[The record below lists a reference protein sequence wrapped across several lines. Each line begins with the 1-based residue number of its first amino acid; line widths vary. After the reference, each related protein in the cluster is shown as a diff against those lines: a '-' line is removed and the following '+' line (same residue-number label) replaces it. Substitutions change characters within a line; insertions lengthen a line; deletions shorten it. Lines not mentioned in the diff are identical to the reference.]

1 MARVLIAYLVAN
13 SGHHAAARAVEE
25 SFRAVD
31 PDGQT
36 LVVDLLSF
44 MHPRIS
50 QMVERTYLYTIR
62 RTPELWGTLY
72 DSKWLDVLTRKM
84 RRLVHRGNNRKVL
97 NLMNSFRPDI
107 AICTQAHALS
117 VLAAHSAAHQPHLQ
131 LWGVVTD
138 YVPHR
143 FWAVDGTSRYV
154 VPRSV
159 AAEKLESLGVDRGRI
174 HVLGIPVSERFVR
187 CDPPAETRRPRVLV
201 MGGSRGLG
209 VRFRTLRWLDRVPAT
224 FSIDL
229 VAGTNRNLR
238 AQVVRH
244 RPRFAHPVRVRGFV
258 RDMAP
263 LMRQASLLISKPGG
277 LTCAEAMSVGLPMA
291 LVRPIPGQEQATA
304 DALVR
309 AGAAVQ
315 IERDRDM
322 VPVVASLFQKPDL
335 LEMMRWR
342 AAELGRPQA
351 SSDLARCVLDHCRE

>member
-25 SFRAVD
+25 AFRCLD

-36 LVVDLLSF
+36 LVVDLLSY

-72 DSKWLDVLTRKM
+72 DSEWLDVLTRKM
-84 RRLVHRGNNRKVL
+84 RRLVQRGNNRKL
-97 NLMNSFRPDI
+97 LDLMSSFRPDV
-107 AICTQAHALS
+107 AVCTQAHALS
-117 VLAAHSAAHQPHLQ
+117 VLAAHAATHRPHLQ

-143 FWAVDGTSRYV
+143 FWPLGGSSRYV
-154 VPRSV
+154 VPGWF
-159 AAEKLESLGVDRGRI
+159 AADKLESLGVDRGRV
-174 HVLGIPVSERFVR
+174 HLLGIPVSERFAR
-187 CDPPAETRRPRVLV
+187 IEPPIETHRPRVLV

-209 VRFRTLRWLDRVPAT
+209 VRFCTLRWLDRVPMA

-229 VAGTNRNLR
+229 VAGSNRELR

-244 RPRFAHPVRVRGFV
+244 RPHFTHPVRVRGFV

-277 LTCAEAMSVGLPMA
+277 LTCAEAMSVGLPMV
-291 LVRPIPGQEQATA
+291 LIRPIPGQEQGNA
-304 DALVR
+304 DVLVR

-322 VPVVASLFQKPDL
+322 LPVVSSLFQKPDL
-335 LEMMRWR
+335 LAMMRRR

-351 SSDLARCVLDHCRE
+351 AADLARCILGYGRG